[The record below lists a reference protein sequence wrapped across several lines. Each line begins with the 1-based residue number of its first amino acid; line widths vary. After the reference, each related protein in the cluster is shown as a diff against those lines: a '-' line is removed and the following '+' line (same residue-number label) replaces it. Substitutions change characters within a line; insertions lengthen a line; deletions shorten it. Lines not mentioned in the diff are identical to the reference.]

1 MKFEIKETK
10 VESEISTEPKS
21 VEESTFVVTQL
32 PSRFVPYEGVSKLY
46 YRPYKYKE
54 ILALSDSKLDL
65 EAKVNTILSGV
76 NGIKDPYTLI
86 LPDLEYLS
94 LQRYLASFGQLPKIR
109 FYYKCK
115 KCGNEIEKTLKKEE
129 LTFEELK
136 VDKLPFKIKGFS
148 VDVEFTYPDLRKMI
162 KYWNLP
168 QEQKDRDEVKKAL
181 YVYNKTIEEAVDLLV
196 SNCTLNDFL
205 TLEQLDRYLY
215 CGLSPVEFICDKCE
229 SVYNVIPAL
238 GEEGLLILPF
248 RSQED
253 FIGNRIQF
261 E

>member
-1 MKFEIKETK
+1 MRFEIKETK
-10 VESEISTEPKS
+10 VKSEVSTELKP

-54 ILALSDSKLDL
+54 ILALSDSKLDI
-65 EAKVNTILSGV
+65 EAKVNVILSGIE
-76 NGIKDPYTLI
+76 GLRDPYALI

-148 VDVEFTYPDLRKMI
+148 VDVKFTYPNLRKMI
-162 KYWNLP
+162 EYWNLP
-168 QEQKDRDEVKKAL
+168 KEERDKDEVKKSL
-181 YVYNKTIEEAVDLLV
+181 YIHNKAIKEAVDLLV
-196 SNCTLNDFL
+196 NNCNLNDFL

-215 CGLSPVEFICDKCE
+215 CGLSPIEFICDKCN

-248 RSQED
+248 RSQEK
-253 FIGNRIQF
+253 FIGDRIQF